1 VCMNSPPIHQNV
13 KCVWIVIRLC
23 FWKPVITFAILFVNT
38 SNMKLHIHYWVK
50 NVVYTEKKTTI
61 KNWCMV
67 TFKQFSLMKYQPRH
81 ICFWHHGISS
91 LETESRALLSDYE
104 VRNQNSD
111 ILHQILSTTQ
121 STHSVV
127 VFP

>member
-1 VCMNSPPIHQNV
+1 
-13 KCVWIVIRLC
+13 
-23 FWKPVITFAILFVNT
+23 
-38 SNMKLHIHYWVK
+38 
-50 NVVYTEKKTTI
+50 
-61 KNWCMV
+61 
-67 TFKQFSLMKYQPRH
+67 MKYQPRH

-121 STHSVV
+121 SSSV
-127 VFP
+127 PITYS